1 MDSNTVGCFD
11 TFTRS
16 QPNPEHE
23 TLPLHFYPAPFY
35 VIRPLERHVI
45 GLQASHIVVVLRF
58 INFFI
63 LASEHYVL
71 PFHEPQCNSSEWVNG
86 HRL

>member
-16 QPNPEHE
+16 QPNPEHG

-45 GLQASHIVVVLRF
+45 GLQASHIVCAE
-58 INFFI
+58 IYSFFI

-71 PFHEPQCNSSEWVNG
+71 PCHEPQWDSSEWVNG
-86 HRL
+86 YRL